1 MCKAILLVIKQFIS
15 VSKPLFYALFFDAE
29 TGTPQRTFL
38 LCQWLFGG
46 MLEGDGKAGRERR
59 AWLLPICLL
68 VLSLSPQQLC
78 VTSVAVIFHIS
89 RISHSAVQA
98 PVGQHPRPRGL
109 DPSRQGSLP
118 QASRFCPHPLTFVST
133 TLGTVA
139 ASQSYCLSGAPASPL
154 YLFGSPILRFE
165 FPLLNYFLL
174 KQLVCFLTNTHRS
187 SKIQTQVYLTP
198 SPVP

>member
-1 MCKAILLVIKQFIS
+1 M
-15 VSKPLFYALFFDAE
+15 
-29 TGTPQRTFL
+29 
-38 LCQWLFGG
+38 
-46 MLEGDGKAGRERR
+46 
-59 AWLLPICLL
+59 
-68 VLSLSPQQLC
+68 
-78 VTSVAVIFHIS
+78 
-89 RISHSAVQA
+89 QA
-98 PVGQHPRPRGL
+98 PVGQHPLPRGL

-174 KQLVCFLTNTHRS
+174 KRLVCFLTNTHRS

-198 SPVP
+198 SPVPWFLLCALPSPHLQPADKDSLLDQTWLKLANLLLGPSVHCPIKSSLSKNPAKSV